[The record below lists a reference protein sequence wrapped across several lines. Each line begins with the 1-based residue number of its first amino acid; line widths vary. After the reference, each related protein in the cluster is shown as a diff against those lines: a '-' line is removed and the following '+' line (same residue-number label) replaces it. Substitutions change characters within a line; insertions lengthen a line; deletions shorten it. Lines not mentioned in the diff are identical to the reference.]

1 MEWFAQGIGSVG
13 TALVI
18 VSFQFRGRRLFV
30 LQMMAALIF
39 VFHFGLLGAYAGMAQ
54 NIMSMIRNG
63 LLSLDGKKWARNPV
77 WFWLLNISFVVCGV
91 ITWQNWF
98 SLLPIV
104 AMISSTVAMWNKNG
118 RNIRL
123 AQLFVV
129 SPCWI
134 TYNLSVFSI
143 SGVITESFNIV
154 SILLSIA
161 RFGWKGLNL
170 VPQNEKRETLDTTKA

>member
-1 MEWFAQGIGSVG
+1 MEWFAQGIGMVG

-18 VSFQFRGRRLFV
+18 LSFQFRGRKLFV
-30 LQMMAALIF
+30 MQMIAALIF
-39 VFHFGLLGAYAGMAQ
+39 VLHFGLLGAYAGMAQ
-54 NIMSMIRNG
+54 NVMSMLRNG
-63 LLSLDGKKWARNPV
+63 LLSLDGKRWARNPI
-77 WFWLLNISFVVCGV
+77 WFWLLNIAFVVCGI

-104 AMISSTVAMWNKNG
+104 AMIVSTIAMWNKNG

-143 SGVITESFNIV
+143 SGIVTGGFNIV
-154 SILLSIA
+154 SILVSIA
-161 RFGWKGLNL
+161 RFGIKGLNTST
-170 VPQNEKRETLDTTKA
+170 PSEAREVAHTGKA